1 MKPETLTAAAM
12 QTDDKEHQRDLL
24 DLVTLLDQ
32 IQRRIF
38 CPIKSC
44 KKVMDI
50 RKSVLVIP
58 KACGLSVNKESKGL
72 GFCSDKCASAAMERL
87 RADFINDVC
96 TFRTVTPANFKQT
109 FPHKRLRPEMP
120 DHQRATR
127 FLLDQQRANNQS

>member
-12 QTDDKEHQRDLL
+12 QTDDKAHQKDLL

-44 KKVMDI
+44 GKVMDI
-50 RKSVLVIP
+50 KKSVLVIP
-58 KACGLSVNKESKGL
+58 KVCGLSADKESNGL
-72 GFCSDKCASAAMERL
+72 GFCSKRCASEAMERL
-87 RADFINDVC
+87 RSDFLDGVC

-109 FPHKRLRPEMP
+109 FPHRRLRPEES
-120 DHQRATR
+120 
-127 FLLDQQRANNQS
+127 DQS